1 MSEPRPTT
9 VESRSIDFIPY
20 AERYGTPRSL
30 FTLWFS
36 SNLTILGVSVGT
48 LGVAA
53 GLSLPWTVAAIV
65 LGNALGTLFMAAHS
79 AQGPHLGIP
88 QMIQS
93 RAQFGVL
100 GAAFPLCAVL
110 MTYLLYC
117 TANDLLIPG
126 SIVSILPV
134 SGSAAMVIFSIAT
147 LGVAFGGY
155 RLIHLLGA
163 AMSWVSAGI
172 FAVAFVLLLVRPAA
186 LSPAALVQPGG
197 FSGVVFAM
205 VVTQT
210 AAWGLSY
217 GPYVADYSRYLPPRV
232 PAATTFWYTAAGCF
246 GGATLIMVFGA
257 FLAAMVPHLPD
268 DLGGTVA
275 GLFGRW
281 SNLVRVAIILG
292 VIEGNVMNLYSAYM
306 AIVTIFSGFR
316 ERPHVS
322 SGTKLAVMLALS
334 VAALFM
340 ARAAEGHFQQFL
352 ADMLNVMIYL
362 ITPWSAINLADYYL
376 VRKGNYRIEDMY
388 RFDGIYGRF
397 RWKTIA
403 IYFAGVAVQAPF
415 VHTSVYTGSIAAHLG
430 VDVAWIV
437 GLMVPA
443 VLYVTGTVSERET
456 HPLRTI

>member
-1 MSEPRPTT
+1 VSESNPATL
-9 VESRSIDFIPY
+9 ESHSIDFIPHT
-20 AERYGTPRSL
+20 ERYGTPRSL

-65 LGNALGTLFMAAHS
+65 LGNALGTFFMAAHS

-93 RAQFGVL
+93 RAQFGVV
-100 GAAFPLCAVL
+100 GAAFPLCAVV

-126 SIVSILPV
+126 SIVSIAPV
-134 SGSAAMVIFSIAT
+134 SGSAAMAIFSIAT
-147 LGVAFGGY
+147 LGVGFAGY

-172 FAVAFVLLLVRPAA
+172 FAVAFVLLLVRPASVA
-186 LSPAALVQPGG
+186 PAALMQPRG

-217 GPYVADYSRYLPPRV
+217 GPYVADYSRYLPARV

-281 SNLVRVAIILG
+281 SALVRVAIILG

-306 AIVTIFSGFR
+306 AIVTIFSGLR
-316 ERPHVS
+316 ERPHVGAS
-322 SGTKLAVMLALS
+322 MKLGVMLALS
-334 VAALFM
+334 VAAFFM

-352 ADMLNVMIYL
+352 ADMLNLMIYL

-376 VRKGNYRIEDMY
+376 VRKGNYRTEDMY
-388 RFDGIYGRF
+388 RVDGIYGRF

-403 IYFAGVAVQAPF
+403 IYFAGVAAQAPF
-415 VHTSVYTGSIAAHLG
+415 AQTSVYTGVIAARLG

-437 GLMVPA
+437 GLIVPA
-443 VLYVTGTVSERET
+443 VLYVAGSVSERGT
-456 HPLRTI
+456 RPALT

>member
-1 MSEPRPTT
+1 VSEAHPAT

-20 AERYGTPRSL
+20 TERYGTPRSL

-134 SGSAAMVIFSIAT
+134 GGSAAMVIFSIAT

-186 LSPAALVQPGG
+186 LSPAALTQPGG

-217 GPYVADYSRYLPPRV
+217 GPYVADYSRYLPARV

-257 FLAAMVPHLPD
+257 SLAAMVPHLPD

-281 SNLVRVAIILG
+281 STLVRVAIIFG

-316 ERPHVS
+316 ERPHVG
-322 SGTKLAVMLALS
+322 SGMKLAVMLALS
-334 VAALFM
+334 VAAFFM

-376 VRKGNYRIEDMY
+376 VRKGNYRIDDMH

-415 VHTSVYTGSIAAHLG
+415 AQTSVYTGSIAAHLG

-437 GLMVPA
+437 GLVVPA

-456 HPLRTI
+456 HPVRM